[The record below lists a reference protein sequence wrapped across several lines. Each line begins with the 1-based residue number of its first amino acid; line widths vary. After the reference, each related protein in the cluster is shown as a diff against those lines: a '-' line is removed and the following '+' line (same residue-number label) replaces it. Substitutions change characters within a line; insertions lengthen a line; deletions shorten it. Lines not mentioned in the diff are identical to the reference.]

1 MKGSYVAGIVI
12 GGLAVGGALLL
23 ASDER
28 KSSYKTD
35 LILLKENL
43 EKQIASLKEEVNE
56 LIEIGQATAY
66 KFEGYI
72 QERIPTLYAKIEAL
86 KEEASDLFSELKETL
101 DKLANV
107 LVDLWKRSTSYISCL
122 LNGQCEQ
129 E

>member
-107 LVDLWKRSTSYISCL
+107 LVDLWNRSTSYISCL